1 VHSEGGSINLLA
13 AASITMHFVVRTE
26 GMACLRHSELV
37 FVVTRLLHAFTGF
50 CEPSVPAPWLTSHF
64 FRLRHVQPLCT
75 CYFIY
80 ETEGIQI
87 SARCSIHTSVFDSVI
102 GRVF

>member
-13 AASITMHFVVRTE
+13 AANITMHFVVRTE

-50 CEPSVPAPWLTSHF
+50 CEPSVPAPWLTSRF
-64 FRLRHVQPLCT
+64 FLLRHVQPSCI
-75 CYFIY
+75 CYFVY
-80 ETEGIQI
+80 ESKGIQI
-87 SARCSIHTSVFDSVI
+87 SGRYSIHTSVFDSVI
-102 GRVF
+102 VSRF